1 MDQRHQ
7 EYLAY
12 YEARLR
18 NVAGNP
24 LYPHTEAAERALCD
38 ALRSAPTLEAF
49 RERLEREKLEV
60 ACAVARVRDQATARA
75 ALYDE
80 LEEPVRAGPEK
91 AVLALLD
98 SRAFT
103 DVQSL
108 TEAVGAIEGEWR
120 QRIAADETLIEE
132 LWSDW
137 KILEDVEE
145 CEQAIVPHAWHPER
159 LERAARE
166 RRTGAEH
173 HHQVTLPETRKFIPD
188 YQPDYQA
195 LWQVRHRRKM
205 PLADLIVQR
214 RIACHR
220 RYRGID

>member
-1 MDQRHQ
+1 MDARHQ
-7 EYLAY
+7 EYVAY

-24 LYPHTEAAERALCD
+24 LYPHTEAAERALYE
-38 ALRSAPTLEAF
+38 AIRTAPDLAAF
-49 RERLEREKLEV
+49 RERLERDQLEV

-80 LEEPVRAGPEK
+80 LDEPVRAGPEK
-91 AVLALLD
+91 AILALLD
-98 SRAFT
+98 QRTFT

-120 QRIAADETLIEE
+120 ARIAADETLIEE
-132 LWSDW
+132 FWGDW
-137 KILEDVEE
+137 KILEDIEE
-145 CEQAIVPHAWHPER
+145 REQAIVPHAWHPER
-159 LERAARE
+159 LESVAKE

-173 HHQVTLPETRKFIPD
+173 YHQHTLPETRKFVPD

-195 LWQVRHRRKM
+195 LGETRHRRKM
-205 PLADLIVQR
+205 PVADAIIHR
-214 RIACHR
+214 RIAGHR
-220 RYRGID
+220 RYRGLD